1 MSREN
6 NKVPNLRFPEF
17 RGVGDWEPHKIN
29 DFIESYKGGA
39 SLTPKDFELK
49 SDCEVIPKK
58 AICAGGWLKI
68 NAEDVTYCS
77 EVFFKKNKQSV
88 VDSTY
93 LITTLR
99 DLVPSGP
106 SIGHIVKYTE
116 NKKYILA
123 QGVYGLKP
131 KKLFSSDFLIHFSNT
146 GQYRKLVNSVM
157 VGSTQVHIRN
167 GDFLQ
172 LPIYAP
178 PPREQQK
185 IADCLSSLDE
195 LITAQTQKL
204 AHLKTHK
211 KGLMQQLFPAEGET
225 QPKLRFPEFRDAG
238 DWEEKKLSAINIKM
252 QSGLSRLLKNH
263 DIGLPVIRSNNIV
276 GDKLN
281 ISDIKYWYRDDPQG
295 VNTENYFLDEGDLLV
310 NFINSVA
317 QIGKVALYENKLGR
331 DVIITTNLM
340 RLKFLDE
347 VESKFIFYFFLTEKY
362 TSHIHSITKPAVN
375 QASFTTKDLG
385 KLLIPFPTLPEQQK
399 IADCLSSLDDLITAQ
414 GQKLAHLKT
423 HKKGLMQQ
431 LFPAADEVNG

>member
-6 NKVPNLRFPEF
+6 NKVPRLRFPEF

-178 PPREQQK
+178 SPREQQKIADCLSSLDDLITAQTQKLAHLKTHKKGLMQQLFPAEGETQPRLRFPEFRGVGDWEEKRLNQISPSIFDGTHQTPKYTNNGIPFFSVENIVSGKSNKFISREDYQTATRKDKPEKEDVIITRIGNIGFSAIVDWEYEFSIYVTLAVIKKSDDFNSRYLYFYIQSEQYQKEILSKSLLNAVPCKINMDELRKTKVLLPSPSEQQK

-211 KGLMQQLFPAEGET
+211 KGLMQQLFPATG
-225 QPKLRFPEFRDAG
+225 
-238 DWEEKKLSAINIKM
+238 
-252 QSGLSRLLKNH
+252 
-263 DIGLPVIRSNNIV
+263 
-276 GDKLN
+276 
-281 ISDIKYWYRDDPQG
+281 
-295 VNTENYFLDEGDLLV
+295 
-310 NFINSVA
+310 
-317 QIGKVALYENKLGR
+317 
-331 DVIITTNLM
+331 
-340 RLKFLDE
+340 
-347 VESKFIFYFFLTEKY
+347 
-362 TSHIHSITKPAVN
+362 
-375 QASFTTKDLG
+375 
-385 KLLIPFPTLPEQQK
+385 
-399 IADCLSSLDDLITAQ
+399 
-414 GQKLAHLKT
+414 
-423 HKKGLMQQ
+423 
-431 LFPAADEVNG
+431 EVNK